1 LSVFIAI
8 FQTDLKKIIAYSSI
22 SHMNYAVLSITLID
36 HSSLISSVNYM
47 IAHAFS
53 STALFFCI
61 GLIYDKTNTRE
72 LLKLNNL
79 ININPVL
86 AGFFF
91 LFNIVNIGFPFTYS
105 FFAEITILF
114 KLIQLNFFL
123 FILMSLAVLVNIFY
137 TF

>member
-1 LSVFIAI
+1 
-8 FQTDLKKIIAYSSI
+8 
-22 SHMNYAVLSITLID
+22 MNYAVLSLTLVET
-36 HSSLISSVNYM
+36 SALISSVNYM

-61 GLIYDKTNTRE
+61 GMIYDKTNTRE

-79 ININPVL
+79 INFNPLL

-91 LFNIVNIGFPFTYS
+91 IFNIINIGFPFTYS
-105 FFAEITILF
+105 FFAEITILV
-114 KLIQLNFFL
+114 KLAQINLFL
-123 FILMSLAVLVNIFY
+123 FLLMSSAVLINIFY